1 MSCYPDRD
9 PMITDVC
16 VPLTQLPVLIDS
28 TKRMINEMTIPCPII
43 AHAGR
48 IHQYHYYTLSIHPY
62 NHPPPIHPYYP
73 SLSLLSYPLIPIY
86 LYINLSTFICNTHDD
101 LLTTGDGNFHVLIFF
116 DPSNPDEVNQAK
128 KLSSYMALEAIKL
141 DGTCTGEH
149 GIGTG
154 KKEYLQL
161 EMGEGT
167 MRLMGTIKT
176 AMDPHNILN
185 PGKILDVKDCNSS
198 RSSNSTSSS
207 DSNSK
212 NE

>member
-28 TKRMINEMTIPCPII
+28 TKRMIDEMTIPCPII

-48 IHQYHYYTLSIHPY
+48 IHQYHYYTTIHSSIQSSSFYPSILSI
-62 NHPPPIHPYYP
+62 ITTII
-73 SLSLLSYPLIPIY
+73 LSIDTIFSSYQSKY
-86 LYINLSTFICNTHDD
+86 LYIFNTHDD

-198 RSSNSTSSS
+198 RSSSSSS